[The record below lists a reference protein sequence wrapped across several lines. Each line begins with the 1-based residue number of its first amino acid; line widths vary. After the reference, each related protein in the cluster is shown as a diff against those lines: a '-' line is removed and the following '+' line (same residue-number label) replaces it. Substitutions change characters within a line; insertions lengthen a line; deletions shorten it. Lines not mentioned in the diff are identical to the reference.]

1 MCNFTIYNFSSYS
14 ELINHAKSQNRRK
27 SKETYY
33 ESHHIVPRF
42 LGGTNDKGNLVLLTI
57 SEHCEAHYLFAM
69 EHQDSQKIYQGNIT
83 AALLI
88 AYPRKVSQNKIEHI
102 QKFLSDESFRNMLE
116 EIKIKSRLNR
126 VGNNKGKHFYF
137 QHCWVQFRNQK
148 PESRMVSNLKKF
160 LKRGYKH
167 IDKCPICN
175 QPNSEKNV
183 CCCQEHFELFEEQ
196 RLKAIQ
202 DDLTEKKKQSWANT
216 DRRERTKESISK
228 AYARRRELREKGE
241 LEKKMWVHNPITKD
255 RTQIPISKL
264 EEYKNKGYIE
274 GTFVNCEKRIW
285 VINKQKESCCQ
296 IYMEDLDKYKNM
308 GYEKGRIRT
317 WKDKEK

>member
-1 MCNFTIYNFSSYS
+1 MCNFATYNFSSYL
-14 ELINHAKSQNRRK
+14 ELISYAKSQNRRK

-42 LGGTNDKGNLVLLTI
+42 LGGTNNKDNLVLLTI

-69 EHQDSQKIYQGNIT
+69 EHQDNQKVYQGNIT

-102 QKFLSDESFRNMLE
+102 QKFLSDESFRKMLE

-126 VGNNKGKHFYF
+126 VGNNKGKKFYF
-137 QHCWVQFRNQK
+137 QHCWIQFRNQK
-148 PESRMVSNLKKF
+148 PESRKVSNLQKF
-160 LKRGYKH
+160 LDRGYKH

-175 QPNSEKNV
+175 QPNTERNV
-183 CCCQEHFELFEEQ
+183 CCCEEHLRLFEEQ

-202 DDLTEKKKQSWANT
+202 EDLTEKHRQSWANT
-216 DRRERTKESISK
+216 DIKERTRKSISE
-228 AYARRRELREKGE
+228 AYKKRRELIEKGVIE
-241 LEKKMWVHNPITKD
+241 RKMWVHNPITRDK
-255 RTQIPISKL
+255 TQIHISKFG
-264 EEYKNKGYIE
+264 EYKSKGYIE
-274 GTFVNCEKRIW
+274 GTFVNREKRIW

-296 IYMEDLDKYKNM
+296 ICMEDLDKYKNM

-317 WKDKEK
+317 WKDREK